1 MSVKTLLNG
10 LHKLTSDE
18 FYTRRADVQEML
30 AWVETCGAH
39 IPRHVYMPCDTL
51 QSAFVQELFNRGY
64 TVDATSDDFRRHDFT
79 GKFIVTNP
87 PFSLFNRV
95 FYEKLRR
102 EAAGFMVVCPLT
114 ALFSPHVF
122 ADLADGRCHS
132 FNTHVSSWEFLRPD
146 GSTSNAPAA
155 WLTTLDIPPC
165 YRVQGEPPDYGSLP
179 YHACTFRGIRLKEV
193 ARLPV
198 PVNVPDGALLACT
211 VSVLCEIPDG
221 YTLVS
226 QRRPARG
233 FTRAVLCKGV
243 KAENMLF

>member
-1 MSVKTLLNG
+1 MSAKTLLNG
-10 LHKLTSDE
+10 FHKLTSDE

-51 QSAFVQELFNRGY
+51 QSAFVQE
-64 TVDATSDDFRRHDFT
+64 
-79 GKFIVTNP
+79 
-87 PFSLFNRV
+87 LFNRV

-193 ARLPV
+193 ARLPM
-198 PVNVPDGALLACT
+198 PVNVPDGAFLACT

-226 QRRPARG
+226 QWRPARG
-233 FTRAVLCKGV
+233 FARAVLCKGV